1 MRKIKEILRLHFEHQ
16 QGRRA
21 IARACQISPTTVS
34 DYIAKAQQAGLDA
47 QGIGALSDEA
57 LHRLF
62 FPETPTPSPKKAA
75 LDFPAMQK
83 ELQKKSGDPAT
94 ALGGVPGCPPRGLR
108 PKSVFSELP

>member
-34 DYIAKAQQAGLDA
+34 EYIIKAEQSGLDA
-47 QGIGALSDEA
+47 RRIGALTDEV

-62 FPETPTPSPKKAA
+62 FPETPMLSPKKAA
-75 LDFPAMQK
+75 LDFPAIQK
-83 ELQKKSGDPAT
+83 ELKKKAVTLQLLWAGR
-94 ALGGVPGCPPRGLR
+94 PPRL
-108 PKSVFSELP
+108 